1 MNDEASDIDIGLK
14 NSIGFLG
21 LEILD
26 ELLSALSFVL
36 CPVIANLGDYHF

>member
-21 LEILD
+21 LEIRD
-26 ELLSALSFVL
+26 ELL